1 MFFTSGSIVVALA
14 LFLPHASCGEA
25 SDVDAYMAPSLE
37 AQNEAPAPKIHIGCY
52 KEKTRGDSLKTFAGV
67 TNAAMSLQ
75 VCETH
80 CSQYQATMYGLTRG
94 NQCLCG
100 DQISTGTVGA
110 PLKTLLTEPKV
121 PSTIVHKGCYKE
133 PAGAKSALSD
143 YPLLNDA
150 KMTIKMCQ
158 YHCSAYQSKFFGVE
172 NGRIC
177 NCGDDFKAAT
187 AVANSICKTACGG
200 DKGSFCGAN
209 NHFNLYELDFK
220 QFTRI
225 GQWGPLIQFPVV
237 PVAVALLPE
246 SGNLLAWSAGWKND
260 WTFAGN
266 GKTYYATYDTKTK
279 NVTQGLYE
287 DTKHDMFCPGLSMT
301 AEGKVFVNGGSTYQ
315 KASQYD
321 EQTSRWTGISNM
333 NVGRAYHSSTS
344 TSEGKVFAIGGNWR
358 GAGKKDGEVYD
369 PKSNTWTSLPGAPVS
384 PMIVAAHRGGI
395 FQDSHTWLFAWKNA
409 FVFQAGPSK
418 AMNWYGTKGTGSHKA
433 AGLRGADTDSMC
445 GIFVMFDALAGKILT
460 LGGATTYTG
469 TPHKRAHI
477 ITLGE
482 SNSAVNVQRIGDA
495 EYARGYANSV
505 VLPDGKVFIVGGQYN
520 MVLFS
525 DSNPVLFPEMF
536 DPETNTF
543 SKLRAHTVPRN
554 YHSVAIL
561 MPDATVF
568 VGSGGLCGGCQAN
581 HFDGQHYSPPYLFED
596 DGVTLAKRPSIS
608 SADSKVVLGGSIAIT
623 MAETGSYTFSLI
635 RMSAVTHATNTDQRR
650 IPLTAFGSGT
660 DYAVTIPS
668 DAGIALPGYWMLFAN
683 NENGV
688 PSVAHTVQVLI

>member
-1 MFFTSGSIVVALA
+1 
-14 LFLPHASCGEA
+14 
-25 SDVDAYMAPSLE
+25 
-37 AQNEAPAPKIHIGCY
+37 
-52 KEKTRGDSLKTFAGV
+52 
-67 TNAAMSLQ
+67 
-75 VCETH
+75 
-80 CSQYQATMYGLTRG
+80 MYGLTRDVY
-94 NQCLCG
+94 Q
-100 DQISTGTVGA
+100 D
-110 PLKTLLTEPKV
+110 V
-121 PSTIVHKGCYKE
+121 PG
-133 PAGAKSALSD
+133 
-143 YPLLNDA
+143 PLLGLPV
-150 KMTIKMCQ
+150 Q
-158 YHCSAYQSKFFGVE
+158 
-172 NGRIC
+172 
-177 NCGDDFKAAT
+177 
-187 AVANSICKTACGG
+187 
-200 DKGSFCGAN
+200 
-209 NHFNLYELDFK
+209 
-220 QFTRI
+220 RI
-225 GQWGPLIQFPVV
+225 GQWGPLIQFPAV

-246 SGNLLAWSAGWKND
+246 TGNLLAWSAGWKND

-266 GKTYYATYDTKTK
+266 GNTYYATYDTKTG

-321 EQTSRWTGISNM
+321 EQTGRWTGVSNM
-333 NVGRAYHSSTS
+333 KVGRAYHSSTS

-358 GAGKKDGEVYD
+358 VAGKKDGEVYD

-395 FQDSHTWLFAWKNA
+395 FQDSHTWFK
-409 FVFQAGPSK
+409 P
-418 AMNWYGTKGTGSHKA
+418 MNWYGTKGTGSQKA

-445 GIFVMFDALAGKILT
+445 GIFVMFDALAGKFLT

-477 ITLGE
+477 ITLGDA
-482 SNSAVNVQRIGDA
+482 NGAVNVERIGDA

-505 VLPDGKVFIVGGQYN
+505 VLPNGKVFIVGGQYN

-543 SKLRAHTVPRN
+543 SKLKAHTVPRN

-581 HFDGQHYSPPYLFED
+581 HFDGQHYSPPYLFET

-608 SADSKVVLGGSIAIT
+608 SATSKVALGGSITVT
-623 MAETGSYTFSLI
+623 MADAGSYTFSLI
-635 RMSAVTHATNTDQRR
+635 QMSAVTHATNTDQRR
-650 IPLTAFGSGT
+650 IPLAASSGSGAA
-660 DYAVTIPS
+660 YILPIPS

-683 NENGV
+683 NEDGV